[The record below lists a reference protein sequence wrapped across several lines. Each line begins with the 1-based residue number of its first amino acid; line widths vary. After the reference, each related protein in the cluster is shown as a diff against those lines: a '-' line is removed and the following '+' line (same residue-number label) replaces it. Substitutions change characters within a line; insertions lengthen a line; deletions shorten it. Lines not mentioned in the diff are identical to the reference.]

1 MNPIVVIAAS
11 AGGLGPLKQIV
22 AALPD
27 PCAASVFIVLH
38 IGPRPSLLPQIL
50 SWVGRLPVSHP
61 DDGTLIQT
69 GHVYVAP
76 PDHHMTLGLGRILL
90 DQGPKVNHVRPAA
103 DPLFLSAAEIY
114 REHVMGIVLSGGG
127 GDGAAGLGAIKG
139 HGGIAFVQKPEEAE
153 NPSMPYAAIMVAIL
167 MPACQSRGLPSASL
181 HSAPIVCRPDDHQTS
196 PDDGLDSNMRFALR
210 LHPAERRQQ
219 GRVRPCH
226 RP

>member
-127 GDGAAGLGAIKG
+127 GDGAAGLRAIKG
-139 HGGIAFVQKPEEAE
+139 HGGIAFVQKPEDAE
-153 NPSMPYAAIMVAIL
+153 NPSMPYAAIMVGH
-167 MPACQSRGLPSASL
+167 PDACLSVAG
-181 HSAPIVCRPDDHQTS
+181 I
-196 PDDGLDSNMRFALR
+196 
-210 LHPAERRQQ
+210 AERIAALCPDSLPP
-219 GRVRPCH
+219 GRPSDEPR
-226 RP
+226 

>member
-11 AGGLGPLKQIV
+11 AGGLEPLKQIV

-27 PCAASVFIVLH
+27 PCAASVFIVWH
-38 IGPRPSLLPQIL
+38 TGPLPSLLPQIL
-50 SWVGRLPVSHP
+50 STVGRLPVSHP

-76 PDHHMTLGLGRILL
+76 PDHHMTLELGRIRL

-114 REHVMGIVLSGGG
+114 REHVIGIVLSGGD
-127 GDGAAGLGAIKG
+127 GDGAAGLRAIKG

-153 NPSMPYAAIMVAIL
+153 NPSMPYAAIMADHPDACLPVAGI
-167 MPACQSRGLPSASL
+167 
-181 HSAPIVCRPDDHQTS
+181 
-196 PDDGLDSNMRFALR
+196 
-210 LHPAERRQQ
+210 AERIAALCPDSLPP
-219 GRVRPCH
+219 GRPSDE
-226 RP
+226 PK